1 MYSMYCRIKK
11 KKKMEEKR
19 GNQIEQVGMNFEVD
33 HNVETD
39 HQDAIVFEQDT
50 FNGNSFLRELLA
62 DEIAEGM

>member
-1 MYSMYCRIKK
+1 
-11 KKKMEEKR
+11 MEEKR